1 MPRIVS
7 LFRSRSFKIA
17 LAFILFVAA
26 TLIILAMMLGNEA
39 GQFVIRVQSGTA
51 DKSIA
56 ISDSDDYLNKDNQKS
71 TLVVSGIDNMYDY
84 SPGYF
89 LQSGYQ
95 KLNEYSNKLG
105 VTVVDGSLYVYTFYI
120 VNTSAAGSAVGVNVS
135 LSYSDVTNHCD
146 EIVRVLTYYQSYN
159 VQDPKVY
166 QKPDDLTKLGL
177 AEAPFYDEYILK
189 PIAFQN
195 STSTT
200 GGVVF
205 DNQAIHIGAGS
216 GQNFV
221 KYSIFFWL
229 EGNDPDSEYY
239 QHDGNANDLFGG
251 TIKFKLDIIVDMAA

>member
-39 GQFVIRVQSGTA
+39 GQFVIRVQSGTV

-56 ISDSDDYLNKDNQKS
+56 ISDSEDFLDRNNQKS

-89 LQSGYQ
+89 LESGYK
-95 KLNEYSNKLG
+95 KLNEYANTLG
-105 VTVVDGSLYVYTFYI
+105 VNIVDGSLYVYTFYI
-120 VNTSAAGSAVGVNVS
+120 VNTSGAGSAVGVNVS
-135 LSYSDVTNHCD
+135 LSYSNVTNHCD

-159 VQDPKVY
+159 VSDPNVY
-166 QKPDDLTKLGL
+166 QKHDDLEKLGL
-177 AEAPFYDEYILK
+177 SEAPFYDEYILQ
-189 PIAFQN
+189 PIEFAN
-195 STSTT
+195 SSDPT

-205 DNQAIHIGAGS
+205 DNQAIHIGAGLN
-216 GQNFV
+216 QNFV

-239 QHDGNANDLFGG
+239 ENGSLNDLFGG
-251 TIKFKLDIIVDMAA
+251 TIKFKLDITVDMAV